1 MENTPIVSVFSSIQ
15 GEGLYVGRPHLFI
28 RFAGCN
34 LRCSYC
40 DTPEGL
46 ARPEYCRIETAPFSK
61 TSHKCR
67 NPVEI
72 GYLLHTIKRLNT
84 LFPHYHAIT
93 LTGGEPL
100 LHTAFLKVLL
110 RYLRRLKI
118 PILLETNGA
127 LPEQLKEVISLIDI
141 ISMDIKMP
149 SDMNRKQDIWK
160 ATKEFLKISTR
171 KNINTY
177 IKIVITQST
186 KSADCQKASGIIAG
200 INKNTQ
206 VVLQPVSAVRKVI
219 KTPSL
224 DQIIRTH
231 NMFTKQLSDVRII
244 PQVHRMMG
252 WK

>member
-1 MENTPIVSVFSSIQ
+1 MANTPIVSVFSSIQ
-15 GEGLYVGRPHLFI
+15 GEGLYVGKPHLFI

-40 DTPEGL
+40 DTPKGL
-46 ARPEYCRIETAPFSK
+46 KIPEYCRIETAPFSQ

-67 NPVEI
+67 NQVET
-72 GYLLHTIKRLNT
+72 GYLLHTIKRLT
-84 LFPHYHAIT
+84 ALFPHYHAIA

-100 LHTAFLKVLL
+100 LHTTFLKVFL

-118 PILLETNGA
+118 PIMLETNGA
-127 LPEQLKEVISLIDI
+127 LPERLKEVINLIDFV
-141 ISMDIKMP
+141 SMDIKLP

-160 ATKEFLKISTR
+160 ATKEFLKLSDR

-186 KSADCQKASGIIAG
+186 KSGDCQKASGIIAG
-200 INKNTQ
+200 INKNIP
-206 VVLQPVSAVRKVI
+206 VVLQPASAVRSGT

-224 DQIIRTH
+224 SQIIRIH
-231 NMFTKQLSDVRII
+231 NMFTKELSDVRII
-244 PQVHRMMG
+244 PQIHRIMG